1 MDAIAKEQLLRSAGY
16 YYDFE
21 RMAYVN
27 RREKKVF
34 SIEAMEDHSEEW
46 IRQRIAQPNDSGEWV
61 FFSNEP
67 LSPAVEEILV
77 AKLG

>member
-1 MDAIAKEQLLRSAGY
+1 MDAIAKEQLLWSAGY
-16 YYDFE
+16 YYDFD
-21 RMAYVN
+21 RAAYVN

-34 SIEAMEDHSEEW
+34 SIEAVKDHSDDW

-61 FFSNEP
+61 FFVNQP
-67 LSPAVEEILV
+67 LSPAVEEAVI